1 MYLDPDTKFSEKYF
15 LSLFKLWLFVK
26 RNKSYF
32 GRNRQSVFPFA
43 ELPFVPMREII
54 RLMTV
59 QERIKLALTAHQ
71 MENYVEL
78 TRIKADCHYVY
89 VKDNKSYIQVEVSE
103 SDSIYVYWYIYEMDY
118 HEADW
123 VRVEDL
129 MTIRNSF
136 SVSLISNYFTCD
148 HLNQLIRFWFKC
160 DYCMF
165 RHLTIH
171 MTDSFLV
178 TSIFKSLIYLST
190 SRLGLQ
196 QFFILS
202 HRYELV
208 EFPISVISWTGT
220 NFKMSTVP
228 IQGEYKQEAKILK
241 ILMRKKQLE
250 EELESGSEFENTR
263 LNYELQ
269 ISKQQL
275 ENQGVLLVSGTIVFE
290 S

>member
-103 SDSIYVYWYIYEMDY
+103 SDSIYVYWYIYG
-118 HEADW
+118 
-123 VRVEDL
+123 
-129 MTIRNSF
+129 
-136 SVSLISNYFTCD
+136 
-148 HLNQLIRFWFKC
+148 
-160 DYCMF
+160 
-165 RHLTIH
+165 
-171 MTDSFLV
+171 LV
-178 TSIFKSLIYLST
+178 
-190 SRLGLQ
+190 GD
-196 QFFILS
+196 
-202 HRYELV
+202 
-208 EFPISVISWTGT
+208 
-220 NFKMSTVP
+220 VP
-228 IQGEYKQEAKILK
+228 IKI
-241 ILMRKKQLE
+241 
-250 EELESGSEFENTR
+250 
-263 LNYELQ
+263 
-269 ISKQQL
+269 
-275 ENQGVLLVSGTIVFE
+275 
-290 S
+290 

>member
-1 MYLDPDTKFSEKYF
+1 
-15 LSLFKLWLFVK
+15 
-26 RNKSYF
+26 
-32 GRNRQSVFPFA
+32 
-43 ELPFVPMREII
+43 
-54 RLMTV
+54 
-59 QERIKLALTAHQ
+59 
-71 MENYVEL
+71 
-78 TRIKADCHYVY
+78 
-89 VKDNKSYIQVEVSE
+89 
-103 SDSIYVYWYIYEMDY
+103 MDY